1 MAVVVA
7 AVAAEC
13 QAAVSRGAEWPRV
26 AFHVAEC
33 HRAAFLVPEWP
44 RAALVLPVL
53 TGTVAARG
61 TAVTTGAVR
70 TGTAVIG
77 TTIGE
82 IRTVDGAGGT
92 ATSGASP
99 GTTSYSSVVLVF
111 HGGGAGAGALG
122 QAGAGAAAGAGVA
135 ATVTTGAVIRTTVA
149 AMAIPITATA
159 MDMATD
165 TVPRCSTEG
174 TETAANPESLN
185 CSAVFHAL
193 VTIMDP
199 STESWGR
206 KLGAQSGTTSKNRVT

>member
-1 MAVVVA
+1 VAVVVA

-13 QAAVSRGAEWPRV
+13 QAAGGAEWPRA

-33 HRAAFLVPEWP
+33 H

-53 TGTVAARG
+53 TGTVAACG
-61 TAVTTGAVR
+61 TAVT

-99 GTTSYSSVVLVF
+99 GTTSCSSVVSVF

-122 QAGAGAAAGAGVA
+122 QAGAGAAGAGAA
-135 ATVTTGAVIRTTVA
+135 ATVTTVTVIRTTVA
-149 AMAIPITATA
+149 AMAIPITAMAMATA
-159 MDMATD
+159 MDMAMDTGTD
-165 TVPRCSTEG
+165 TVLSFSTED
-174 TETAANPESLN
+174 TETAANPESPSCN
-185 CSAVFHAL
+185 GGCHAPVITVDL
-193 VTIMDP
+193 SMA
-199 STESWGR
+199 S
-206 KLGAQSGTTSKNRVT
+206 

>member
-1 MAVVVA
+1 VAVVVA

-13 QAAVSRGAEWPRV
+13 QAAGGAEWPRA

-33 HRAAFLVPEWP
+33 H

-53 TGTVAARG
+53 TGTVAACG
-61 TAVTTGAVR
+61 TAVT

-99 GTTSYSSVVLVF
+99 GTTSCSSVVSVF

-122 QAGAGAAAGAGVA
+122 QAGGGGAAGAGAA
-135 ATVTTGAVIRTTVA
+135 ATVTTVTVIRTTVA
-149 AMAIPITATA
+149 AMAIPITAMA
-159 MDMATD
+159 MDTGTD
-165 TVPRCSTEG
+165 TVLSFSTED
-174 TETAANPESLN
+174 TETAANPESPSCN
-185 CSAVFHAL
+185 GGCHAPVITVDL
-193 VTIMDP
+193 SMA
-199 STESWGR
+199 S
-206 KLGAQSGTTSKNRVT
+206 

>member
-13 QAAVSRGAEWPRV
+13 QAAGGAEWPRA

-53 TGTVAARG
+53 TGTVAACG
-61 TAVTTGAVR
+61 TAVTTG
-70 TGTAVIG
+70 TAVVG

-82 IRTVDGAGGT
+82 IRTVDGVGGT

-99 GTTSYSSVVLVF
+99 GTTSCSSVVLVF
-111 HGGGAGAGALG
+111 HGGGAGAA
-122 QAGAGAAAGAGVA
+122 V
-135 ATVTTGAVIRTTVA
+135 TVTTVTVISTTVA

-159 MDMATD
+159 MDTAMDTGMD
-165 TVPRCSTEG
+165 TVPSFSTEG
-174 TETAANPESLN
+174 TETVANPESPSCN
-185 CSAVFHAL
+185 GGCHAPVITVDL
-193 VTIMDP
+193 SMA
-199 STESWGR
+199 S
-206 KLGAQSGTTSKNRVT
+206 

>member
-1 MAVVVA
+1 VAVVVA

-13 QAAVSRGAEWPRV
+13 QVAVSRGAEWPRV
-26 AFHVAEC
+26 AFH
-33 HRAAFLVPEWP
+33 VPEWP

-61 TAVTTGAVR
+61 TAVT

-99 GTTSYSSVVLVF
+99 GTTSCSSVVSVF

-122 QAGAGAAAGAGVA
+122 QAGAGAAGAGAA
-135 ATVTTGAVIRTTVA
+135 ATVTTVTVIRTTVA
-149 AMAIPITATA
+149 AMAIPITATV
-159 MDMATD
+159 MDMAMDTGMD
-165 TVPRCSTEG
+165 TVLSFSTEG
-174 TETAANPESLN
+174 TETAANPESPN

-206 KLGAQSGTTSKNRVT
+206 KLGAQSGTTSKNTVT

>member
-33 HRAAFLVPEWP
+33 HRAAFLVPEGP

-92 ATSGASP
+92 ATSGVIP
-99 GTTSYSSVVLVF
+99 GTTLCSLAVLAS
-111 HGGGAGAGALG
+111 HGGGVGAGALG
-122 QAGAGAAAGAGVA
+122 QAGAAAGAGAA

-159 MDMATD
+159 MDMAMG
-165 TVPRCSTEG
+165 TVLSFSTEG
-174 TETAANPESLN
+174 TETAANPESPSCN
-185 CSAVFHAL
+185 GGCHAPVITVDL
-193 VTIMDP
+193 SMA
-199 STESWGR
+199 S
-206 KLGAQSGTTSKNRVT
+206 